1 MTWIYFSLPRFCY
14 LLTVDTWSKTQDI
27 ITLRGHRSL
36 SRPTNACSP
45 RYFLRVNIFPPPFLF
60 FNLEQNTH
68 STIFF
73 IAHIHTYIYIFPP
86 FFSFLKDQSSRG
98 FIGNRE
104 RIIASPFL
112 FFFFFFLSH
121 SNLVTL
127 HLVYSLMDLMDRT
140 IQSTW
145 TLCSINEKHFCQLP
159 IYIYIYTISYL
170 SSSIFFYFFLF
181 LIFFFC
187 FPLLIFLS
195 RRLVALSWNFFFL
208 NRSSF
213 SLPTHQEDKRN
224 DLSKIFVFYVLSLV
238 PYTREIDPIQIGD

>member
-45 RYFLRVNIFPPPFLF
+45 RYFLRVNIFPPPFF
-60 FNLEQNTH
+60 VFQSRTEHTQHHIFYSAHTH
-68 STIFF
+68 I
-73 IAHIHTYIYIFPP
+73 YIYIFPP

-159 IYIYIYTISYL
+159 IYIYLYDFLFILFYLLLFLSISHL
-170 SSSIFFYFFLF
+170 FFLF
-181 LIFFFC
+181 SSFDIPLTTPRCTLVEFFF
-187 FPLLIFLS
+187 
-195 RRLVALSWNFFFL
+195 
-208 NRSSF
+208 
-213 SLPTHQEDKRN
+213 
-224 DLSKIFVFYVLSLV
+224 
-238 PYTREIDPIQIGD
+238 

>member
-73 IAHIHTYIYIFPP
+73 IAHKHTYIYIYIFPP

-145 TLCSINEKHFCQLP
+145 TLCSINEKHFCQLS

-195 RRLVALSWNFFFL
+195 RRLVALSWNFFFKSIL
-208 NRSSF
+208 IFSSNT
-213 SLPTHQEDKRN
+213 P
-224 DLSKIFVFYVLSLV
+224 
-238 PYTREIDPIQIGD
+238 GG